1 MEFCQICGTRL
12 RSSPSQPNTLVCP
25 KCGYTRS
32 LNLKDAIPPRGSRL
46 LLDKDI
52 VVVDEDKEVLVQ
64 PTVRAECPKCMSK
77 KAHCRTI
84 EVGDEEETVEVHV
97 FKCTQCGYTWR
108 EKG

>member
-12 RSSPSQPNTLVCP
+12 RSALSQPDTLVCP
-25 KCGYTRS
+25 KCGYTKS
-32 LNLKDAIPPRGSRL
+32 TILKDAPLPQVARQ
-46 LLDKDI
+46 LLDENI
-52 VVVDEDKEVLVQ
+52 VVVDEEKDVLVQ
-64 PTVRAECPKCMSK
+64 PTVRAECPNCTSN

-97 FKCTQCGYTWR
+97 FKCTQCGHTWR

>member
-12 RSSPSQPNTLVCP
+12 RSTPSQPNTLVCP
-25 KCGYTRS
+25 KCGHTKS
-32 LNLKDAIPPRGSRL
+32 PTLKDASSSGVSRL
-46 LLDKDI
+46 LLEKDI
-52 VVVDEDKEVLVQ
+52 VVVDEDKDVLVQ
-64 PTVRAECPKCMSK
+64 PTVRAECPKCMSN

-97 FKCTQCGYTWR
+97 FKCTRCGHTWR